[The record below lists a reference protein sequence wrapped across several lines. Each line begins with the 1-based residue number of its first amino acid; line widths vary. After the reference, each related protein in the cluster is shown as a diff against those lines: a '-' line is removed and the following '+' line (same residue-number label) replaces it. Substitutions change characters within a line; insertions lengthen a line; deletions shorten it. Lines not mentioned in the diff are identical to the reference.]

1 MTDFFNGLEITG
13 FMIYAFLDKLAKSKK
28 SSMSFKKNIYFC
40 KKAKPKDLKRIELQ
54 YVAPRI

>member
-28 SSMSFKKNIYFC
+28 SSMSFKNLYIFLQEGKAQGLEKN
-40 KKAKPKDLKRIELQ
+40 
-54 YVAPRI
+54 